1 MLISIWTMLIA
12 GTLSTG
18 VKIWAAVRGLAAI
31 LGGLLLADFV
41 TGAFHWFEDRYGNP
55 KWPIIGGVIR
65 ANQEHHHT
73 PRSFLEGSFISR
85 NLTVFM
91 LAAVFMAGFWAVGW
105 LNLFTGS
112 AVIFGAFANE
122 IHRFAHRSST
132 ENGTLVTALQKT
144 GLLQSFQHHAQH
156 HRKGKDTHY
165 CVMTNYLNPALEK
178 VQFFQNAEKVIFDLT
193 GRQPRLDESVNP
205 KYRKTVT
212 GFSQSELPA
221 AT

>member
-1 MLISIWTMLIA
+1 MLTTIASLILSGFGLLWA
-12 GTLSTG
+12 GLRALG
-18 VKIWAAVRGLAAI
+18 AI
-31 LGGLLLADFV
+31 IAGLLLADFV

-55 KWPIIGGVIR
+55 KWPVIGGVIR

-73 PRSFLEGSFISR
+73 PRSFLQGSFIKR

-91 LAAVFMAGFWAVGW
+91 LAAVFMAGFWALGW

-112 AVIFGAFANE
+112 AVVFGAFANE
-122 IHRFAHRSST
+122 IHRFAHRSPT
-132 ENGTLVTALQKT
+132 ENGKMVTAFQKT

-165 CVMTNYLNPALEK
+165 CVMTNFLNPALEK
-178 VQFFQNAEKVIFDLT
+178 VQFFQNIEKLIFELT
-193 GRQPRLDESVNP
+193 GGQPRLDDSVNI

-212 GFSQSELPA
+212 GFGSKEIISL
-221 AT
+221 T

>member
-1 MLISIWTMLIA
+1 MFIIPIKVVISL
-12 GTLSTG
+12 
-18 VKIWAAVRGLAAI
+18 AAVLWAGIRGLGAI
-31 LGGLLLADFV
+31 LAGLLLADFV

-73 PRSFLEGSFISR
+73 PRSFLAGTFISR
-85 NLTVFM
+85 NLTVFI
-91 LAAVFMAGFWAVGW
+91 LAAIFMAAFWAVGW

-112 AVIFGAFANE
+112 AVVFGAFANE
-122 IHRFAHRSST
+122 IHRFAHRSPS
-132 ENGTLVTALQKT
+132 ENGKVITAVQKT

-165 CVMTNYLNPALEK
+165 CVMTNFLNPVLEK
-178 VQFFQNAEKVIFDLT
+178 VQFYQTIEKLIFELT

-212 GFSQSELPA
+212 GFKQAEILTVS
-221 AT
+221 